1 MIDSIGDIS
10 ATITEAQP
18 QRLTAL
24 YDALRLQMT
33 YNPDSRTVDVTVQP
47 RGRVN
52 SARVRGGTRP
62 LRTRPQPTQTP
73 GTGVVPGFGTCGGLA
88 IWQASAMIWRVRRRH
103 PRPRRGVCPW
113 RSCSPVVPPR
123 AWRRGR

>member
-10 ATITEAQP
+10 ATITEAKP
-18 QRLTAL
+18 QHLTAL

-62 LRTRPQPTQTP
+62 LRTRPQPTHAL
-73 GTGVVPGFGTCGGLA
+73 GGGVAPSCGGSRGLKVPC
-88 IWQASAMIWRVRRRH
+88 SECRVVS
-103 PRPRRGVCPW
+103 GNDD
-113 RSCSPVVPPR
+113 
-123 AWRRGR
+123 